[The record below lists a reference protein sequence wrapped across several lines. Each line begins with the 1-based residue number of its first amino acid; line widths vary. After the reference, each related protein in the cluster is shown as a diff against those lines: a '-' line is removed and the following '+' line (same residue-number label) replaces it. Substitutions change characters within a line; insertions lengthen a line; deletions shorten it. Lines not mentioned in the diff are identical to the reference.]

1 MLSVVVYNGPPS
13 KSFVENVRRSIIL
26 EDHNFR
32 FQSPSKRHLS
42 LSLSR
47 FLLFSEMLERQEK
60 SEPRDGLV
68 EKGNGR
74 RKNVL
79 IVDEQ
84 QPQQQKSGGCCGGGG
99 S

>member
-1 MLSVVVYNGPPS
+1 MIPQKPPS
-13 KSFVENVRRSIIL
+13 F
-26 EDHNFR
+26 FR
-32 FQSPSKRHLS
+32 FHSPSNSTLEKKRHLS

>member
-1 MLSVVVYNGPPS
+1 MIPQEPPS
-13 KSFVENVRRSIIL
+13 FLSGSTPQVIQHKKK
-26 EDHNFR
+26 
-32 FQSPSKRHLS
+32 KRHLS
-42 LSLSR
+42 LSFSR